1 VQPLHL
7 SCKQP
12 TNRSAEHTLNVTE
25 TSITI
30 KDLLSYSIYN
40 FTVFA
45 ENTKLKGHP
54 LQFFAGTLPEVTVFP
69 RMRGVNIRLSDQCN
83 SIRVLVKTVVMI
95 CTNEWC
101 RNHNKAPKRMNFY
114 DNDRITINGL
124 TPFSDYI
131 ADLTFH
137 DFFTYDTGEHTM
149 RKNFRTKPTSN

>member
-1 VQPLHL
+1 VQPLDL

-45 ENTKLKGHP
+45 ENTKFKGLP
-54 LQFFAGTLPEVTVFP
+54 SQLSVTTLPEVTVFP
-69 RMRGVNIRLSDQCN
+69 SIRGVDITLSGSCN
-83 SIRVLVKTVVMI
+83 RTKVFLPKIVII

-101 RNHNKAPKRMNFY
+101 RNQTTAPITIDDYYGNI
-114 DNDRITINGL
+114 ITINEL
-124 TPFSDYI
+124 TPFSDYS
-131 ADLTFH
+131 ADLTFNKYFE
-137 DFFTYDTGEHTM
+137 DYTEYHT